1 VNSVECM
8 ITPCQFGAG
17 YSTPIV
23 SAVDPA
29 GGFGPINQATVQ
41 EDLLTLS
48 RLRSVQITQN
58 PMERCHRTMNYGNW
72 LMQTTPQCWLLTVNG
87 PADASGLYPREVYPE
102 DANVGTTP
110 QVRFLNQ
117 AVPAFS
123 NTVLAIMHIRA
134 KISVRGRRGVPLEG
148 FNPSV
153 LP

>member
-1 VNSVECM
+1 M

-58 PMERCHRTMNYGNW
+58 PMERCKRVMNYSNW
-72 LMQTTPQCWLLTVNG
+72 LMQTTPQCWLLTST
-87 PADASGLYPREVYPE
+87 APR
-102 DANVGTTP
+102 TH
-110 QVRFLNQ
+110 R
-117 AVPAFS
+117 AFPP
-123 NTVLAIMHIRA
+123 VMCAP
-134 KISVRGRRGVPLEG
+134 KIPTS
-148 FNPSV
+148 
-153 LP
+153 